1 MYQYPSSGRDT
12 DTLRP
17 VAGNALDPR
26 FPPPG
31 AVPSSSSDRA
41 AKATGWVVGIGAF
54 AAVLL
59 IGMGAMANVNM
70 SHASA
75 AAAALPA
82 MAAPNALT
90 AVPVAVD
97 PAPVAAPQ
105 AAPVVIAPPPA
116 AAPAPAPAA
125 EEPAAPVIATAIGRK
140 AKKTTPAPQ
149 RHVTAAAPARPAP
162 APAVVRPVTPRG
174 PSADAAATK
183 EAQETLIKAMAER
196 PLN

>member
-1 MYQYPSSGRDT
+1 M

-31 AVPSSSSDRA
+31 AVPSSDRA

-59 IGMGAMANVNM
+59 IGMGAMANVNT
-70 SHASA
+70 SHTSA
-75 AAAALPA
+75 AAAALPE

-90 AVPVAVD
+90 AVPVSVA
-97 PAPVAAPQ
+97 PAPVVAPQ

-116 AAPAPAPAA
+116 AAPAPAA
-125 EEPAAPVIATAIGRK
+125 EEPVAPAIATVIGHK
-140 AKKTTPAPQ
+140 VKKTTPAPQ

-162 APAVVRPVTPRG
+162 AVVRPVTPRT